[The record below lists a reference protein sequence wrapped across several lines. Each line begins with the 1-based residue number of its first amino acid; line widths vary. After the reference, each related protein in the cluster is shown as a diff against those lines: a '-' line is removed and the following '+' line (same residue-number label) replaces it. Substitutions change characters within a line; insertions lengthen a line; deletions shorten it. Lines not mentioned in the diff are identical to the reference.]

1 MEAVNTKMIIKEKE
15 TTNKGNTIKEL
26 SKVFWIFI
34 IGSVIG
40 YIVEMIVGL
49 VQNGHF
55 VSRQGLVI
63 GPFTQVYGA
72 GLVVYYLIVPKAKSN
87 LQVFLVSM
95 VLGGIVEYL
104 FSYFQ
109 EYFFGTISWDYSNL
123 WFNLNGRTSL
133 LHCIYWGT
141 GGILFMKFIYPLVQK
156 LDKIYKNKYFKV
168 VTWLLFIF
176 ILFDI
181 FISTLAIQRQ
191 MERKENIQAVGII
204 DEALD
209 IYYPDEKLN
218 EIYSSAK
225 ETKNIK

>member
-15 TTNKGNTIKEL
+15 ATN
-26 SKVFWIFI
+26 
-34 IGSVIG
+34 
-40 YIVEMIVGL
+40 
-49 VQNGHF
+49 
-55 VSRQGLVI
+55 VI

-141 GGILFMKFIYPLVQK
+141 GGILFMKFIYQLVQK
-156 LDKIYKNKYFKV
+156 LDNIYKSCNL
-168 VTWLLFIF
+168 VTLHIY
-176 ILFDI
+176 
-181 FISTLAIQRQ
+181 
-191 MERKENIQAVGII
+191 II
-204 DEALD
+204 
-209 IYYPDEKLN
+209 
-218 EIYSSAK
+218 
-225 ETKNIK
+225 